1 MKAVFISFDQ
11 AHRESVIQALNS
23 SMMRGFT
30 LWEQTQGRGSE
41 KGEPHYGSH
50 AWPSENS
57 SILSVCDDEKVPA
70 ILERLKK
77 IDADKPNLGL
87 RAFVIPVEQML

>member
-50 AWPSENS
+50 AWPGENS